1 MFVLSLTQQ
10 ELGLWFLVLGL
21 LGLAAMGADK
31 GMARLNRGDR
41 ISERSLWLI
50 ALAGGFLGIILGA
63 LLFHHKTSKGEFWPP
78 VLLAVVL
85 WVGAGAL
92 LFGYLRL

>member
-1 MFVLSLTQQ
+1 MFALSPTQH
-10 ELGLWFLVLGL
+10 ELGLWFLFLGL

-31 GMARLNRGDR
+31 GIARFNWGDR

-50 ALAGGFLGIILGA
+50 ALAGGFWGIILGA

-78 VLLAVVL
+78 VALAVVL
-85 WVGAGAL
+85 WAVAGAL
-92 LFGYLRL
+92 LLGYIRL